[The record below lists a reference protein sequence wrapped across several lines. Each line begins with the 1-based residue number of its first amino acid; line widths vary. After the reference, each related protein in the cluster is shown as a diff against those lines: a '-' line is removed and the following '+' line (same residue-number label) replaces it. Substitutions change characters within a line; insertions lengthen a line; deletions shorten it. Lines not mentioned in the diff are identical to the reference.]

1 MLAAETLELS
11 SEWANVWL
19 GFLALGVS
27 VAAVLVSI
35 WVSTRQL
42 RKNGGS
48 HVADVPAKLD
58 ELVVHVAVIASKL
71 DSVDAR
77 CERLERQVDDV
88 IIPKQERIVRTITDD
103 T

>member
-1 MLAAETLELS
+1 MFGAETVELS
-11 SEWANVWL
+11 SEWANVWIA
-19 GFLALGVS
+19 GAALAVS

-48 HVADVPAKLD
+48 HVADLPSKID

-71 DSVDAR
+71 DSVDSR
-77 CERLERQVDDV
+77 CQRLERQVDDV

-103 T
+103 D